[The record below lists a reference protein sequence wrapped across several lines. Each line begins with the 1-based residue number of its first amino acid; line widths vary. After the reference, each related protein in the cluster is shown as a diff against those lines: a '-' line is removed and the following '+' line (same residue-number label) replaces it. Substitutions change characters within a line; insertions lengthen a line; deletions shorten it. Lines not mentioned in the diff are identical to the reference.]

1 MYYKGIIIYY
11 KHIINIDYID
21 KHIINIDYISSLS
34 SLTILYLSLG
44 YLPSMWSFI
53 NHAFLPG
60 YCTSLR
66 VDPVSD
72 VIALSLALLGS
83 SVGGLDIGLNAVCQV
98 QSSSPC
104 SSLDFTVLLFH
115 KAVVYNR
122 IAGPQEVVEEGASLD
137 DDSAVPNTLMHLP

>member
-83 SVGGLDIGLNAVCQV
+83 SVGGLDIGLNAVCQI
-98 QSSSPC
+98 QSSSPR
-104 SSLDFTVLLFH
+104 SSLDVTLPTFQN
-115 KAVVYNR
+115 AVVHHR
-122 IAGPQEVVEEGASLD
+122 IAGPQEVVEEDAGLD
-137 DDSAVPNTLMHLP
+137 DESAVTNTLMHLP